1 MLANIDFDPVD
12 AEIEH
17 VSKTLHTVFEFF
29 PGGAAVSNYVKL
41 FTYLSHSSMHALEV
55 TGETTSLNYN
65 RGETPAD
72 TDSMARLEPD
82 PDSQLTLDDKVID
95 QLKQDMGEDAE
106 MVIESYVESI
116 DEFLCD
122 IENRTVRTS
131 SDDLHRWA
139 HTIKSSAASIG
150 AMRLAHLAAQM
161 ENSYRDR
168 IQIDLGEQLQSMQQE
183 YRRVNA
189 SLEKITN
196 S

>member
-1 MLANIDFDPVD
+1 MSKIDPN
-12 AEIEH
+12 
-17 VSKTLHTVFEFF
+17 
-29 PGGAAVSNYVKL
+29 P
-41 FTYLSHSSMHALEV
+41 
-55 TGETTSLNYN
+55 ET
-65 RGETPAD
+65 
-72 TDSMARLEPD
+72 
-82 PDSQLTLDDKVID
+82 QLTLDDKVIE
-95 QLKQDMGEDAE
+95 QLKQDMGEDAV

-168 IQIDLGEQLQSMQQE
+168 VQIDLGQQLQFMQSE
-183 YRRVNA
+183 HRRVQA
-189 SLEKITN
+189 SIEKITRH
-196 S
+196 

>member
-1 MLANIDFDPVD
+1 MSKID
-12 AEIEH
+12 
-17 VSKTLHTVFEFF
+17 
-29 PGGAAVSNYVKL
+29 
-41 FTYLSHSSMHALEV
+41 
-55 TGETTSLNYN
+55 
-65 RGETPAD
+65 
-72 TDSMARLEPD
+72 PD
-82 PDSQLTLDDKVID
+82 PETQQTLDDKVIE
-95 QLKQDMGEDAE
+95 QLKQDMGEDAV

-168 IQIDLGEQLQSMQQE
+168 VQIDLGQQLQFMRSEHQ
-183 YRRVNA
+183 RVHS
-189 SLEKITN
+189 SLEKITRH
-196 S
+196 

>member
-1 MLANIDFDPVD
+1 MSKID
-12 AEIEH
+12 
-17 VSKTLHTVFEFF
+17 
-29 PGGAAVSNYVKL
+29 
-41 FTYLSHSSMHALEV
+41 
-55 TGETTSLNYN
+55 
-65 RGETPAD
+65 
-72 TDSMARLEPD
+72 PD
-82 PDSQLTLDDKVID
+82 PEAQQTLDDQVIE
-95 QLKQDMGEDAE
+95 QLKQDMGEDAV

-168 IQIDLGEQLQSMQQE
+168 VQIDLGQQLQFMQSE
-183 YRRVNA
+183 HRRVQA
-189 SLEKITN
+189 SIEKITRH
-196 S
+196 

>member
-1 MLANIDFDPVD
+1 
-12 AEIEH
+12 
-17 VSKTLHTVFEFF
+17 
-29 PGGAAVSNYVKL
+29 VKL
-41 FTYLSHSSMHALEV
+41 
-55 TGETTSLNYN
+55 
-65 RGETPAD
+65 D
-72 TDSMARLEPD
+72 PD

-95 QLKQDMGEDAE
+95 QLKQDMGEDAV

-122 IENRTVRTS
+122 IENRTVRTP

-168 IQIDLGEQLQSMQQE
+168 VQIDLGEQLQSMQQE
-183 YRRVNA
+183 YRRVNV
-189 SLEKITN
+189 SLEKITG